1 VVGTSDEQSGL
12 PDEQGVPVVDTTPF
26 HPRLA
31 ELNTTQLWSHWAG
44 YLSATQ
50 YDIAAKHEYFGV
62 RNAVGFFDASP
73 LYKYEVTG
81 RDAER
86 FLGGVLTRDI
96 RTCRPGRA
104 QYTIW
109 CDSDGYVLED
119 GVVFRHSANDFL
131 LTAAEPN
138 LSFLRNQIGS
148 LEVAVDDVSDQFA
161 MLAVQGPRSRA
172 ALAELA
178 PEVNELGYFAHA
190 PSKIAGSEVTVSR
203 TGFTGDLGFEVRLP
217 ADNALPV
224 LDAIMEAGV
233 PHQMRPFGD
242 QALNILRIE
251 AGLPLINVEFNSSRY
266 AFNEYERFTPDELGF
281 GWLLRGIDDSTR
293 PFVGR
298 RAILAERAN
307 KASRWK
313 TVGISVNAREY
324 DELFYGAGLIP
335 PKDEPPAA
343 WETMLYDDN
352 DERAG
357 YATSYTYSPMMQTHI
372 GIARVRPELAE
383 PGTRI
388 HVEQTV
394 NHVYTAS
401 PATVTAMPFFNPE
414 RKTA

>member
-1 VVGTSDEQSGL
+1 MVK
-12 PDEQGVPVVDTTPF
+12 TTPF

-44 YLSATQ
+44 HLSASQ

-73 LYKYEVTG
+73 LYKYEITG

-86 FLGGVLTRDI
+86 FLGGVLARDI

-109 CDSDGYVLED
+109 CDSNGYVLED
-119 GVVFRHSANDFL
+119 GVVFRHSANEFL

-138 LSFLRNQIGS
+138 LSFLQNQIGS
-148 LEVAVDDVSDQFA
+148 LEVAIDDVSDDYA
-161 MLAVQGPRSRA
+161 MLAIQGPRARA
-172 ALAELA
+172 ALSPLA

-190 PSKIAGSEVTVSR
+190 QSKIAGSEVTISR

-217 ADNALPV
+217 ADNALSI
-224 LDAIMEAGV
+224 LDAIMEAGE
-233 PHQMRPFGD
+233 PHHMRPFGD
-242 QALNILRIE
+242 QALNVLRIE
-251 AGLPLINVEFNSSRY
+251 AGLPLIGAEFSSSRY
-266 AFNEYERFTPDELGF
+266 AFNEHQRFTPDELGF
-281 GWLLRGIDDSTR
+281 GWLLKGIDDDAR
-293 PFVGR
+293 PFAGR
-298 RAILAERAN
+298 RAILAERSN
-307 KASRWK
+307 SSSRWK
-313 TVGISVNAREY
+313 TVGISVNPREY

-343 WETMLYDDN
+343 WETMLYDED

-357 YATSYTYSPMMQTHI
+357 YATSYTYSPMAQTHI
-372 GIARVRPELAE
+372 GIARVRPELAAI
-383 PGTRI
+383 GTTI

-394 NHVYTAS
+394 NHVYTTS
-401 PATVTAMPFFNPE
+401 PATVTSMPFYRPE
-414 RKTA
+414 RKTSMS